1 MQGFGN
7 SAVYINRGP
16 NRTMNM
22 EKRNNCMKWL
32 CLSLLVGIGIAFTGC
47 SSDDE
52 AITSDEAVTRLPN
65 GEIYGKWKLDGYV
78 DSGTFVCPE
87 SSGTDDCYLSLEE
100 DGSFNAK
107 ICNWF
112 QGEYTFNKD
121 GDFRIID
128 GLGTLIWSPDSD
140 QNISSGSDLM
150 FMEDQIINIRS
161 YRLEKGELRLYY
173 SDNDY
178 LRFSR

>member
-52 AITSDEAVTRLPN
+52 TVTSDEAVTRLPN

-78 DSGTFVCPE
+78 DSGTFVSPE
-87 SSGTDDCYLSLEE
+87 SSGTSERYLSLEE
-100 DGSFNAK
+100 DGSFNGR
-107 ICNWF
+107 ICNWL
-112 QGEYTFNKD
+112 QGEYTFNRN
-121 GDFRIID
+121 GEFRIID
-128 GLGTLIWSPDSD
+128 CVGTLIWSSDS
-140 QNISSGSDLM
+140 NLM
-150 FMEDQIINIRS
+150 FMEDQMINIRS
-161 YRLEKGELRLYY
+161 FRLENNELKLYY

>member
-1 MQGFGN
+1 MQVSGN

-52 AITSDEAVTRLPN
+52 TVTSDEAVTRLSN

-78 DSGTFVCPE
+78 DSGTFVSPE
-87 SSGTDDCYLSLEE
+87 SSGTSERYLSLEE
-100 DGSFNAK
+100 DGSFNGR
-107 ICNWF
+107 ICNWL
-112 QGEYTFNKD
+112 QGKYTFNRN
-121 GDFRIID
+121 GEFRIID
-128 GLGTLIWSPDSD
+128 CVETLIWSSDST
-140 QNISSGSDLM
+140 LM
-150 FMEDQIINIRS
+150 FMEDQMINIRS
-161 YRLEKGELRLYY
+161 FRLENNELKLYY